1 MAFIIWLRKES
12 DNIVKSSIHC
22 GAPYVTGA
30 AWKFT
35 KMTFSFQITY
45 TSWSISSILVIL
57 HSVGPIYGHDKESAT
72 IMLMAEVNKQTTM
85 KISKMLHLAKN
96 LLWCVMGVFAWLE
109 HNHSPPPKTG
119 SIDECWGV
127 ILCALK
133 VRAHRGEVW
142 LWNKNLKIASFCWE
156 KWHTRGMDVQR
167 ISHGRVEMSPKCNK
181 QVTRKQPVNKI
192 ISYFYQ
198 LI

>member
-109 HNHSPPPKTG
+109 HNHSPPPKQAALMNAGEWFYVLWKSGLTAVKCG
-119 SIDECWGV
+119 CETKIWKLPVFVGRSDTHEGWMFNESHTDELKCHLNATSKSQESNQSTRLSLTSI
-127 ILCALK
+127 
-133 VRAHRGEVW
+133 
-142 LWNKNLKIASFCWE
+142 N
-156 KWHTRGMDVQR
+156 
-167 ISHGRVEMSPKCNK
+167 
-181 QVTRKQPVNKI
+181 
-192 ISYFYQ
+192 
-198 LI
+198 

>member
-109 HNHSPPPKTG
+109 HNHSPPQNRQHWWMLG
-119 SIDECWGV
+119 SDFMCSESQGSPRWSVAVKQKFENCQF
-127 ILCALK
+127 LL
-133 VRAHRGEVW
+133 GEVT
-142 LWNKNLKIASFCWE
+142 
-156 KWHTRGMDVQR
+156 HTRDGCSTNLTR
-167 ISHGRVEMSPKCNK
+167 TSWN
-181 QVTRKQPVNKI
+181 VT
-192 ISYFYQ
+192 
-198 LI
+198 